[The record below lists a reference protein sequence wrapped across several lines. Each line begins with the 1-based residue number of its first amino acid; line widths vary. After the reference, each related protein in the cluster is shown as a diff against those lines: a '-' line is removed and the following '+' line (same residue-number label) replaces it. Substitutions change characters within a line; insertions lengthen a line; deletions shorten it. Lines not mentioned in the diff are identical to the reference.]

1 MIASVD
7 TEVGDILQY
16 LLPSGDEV
24 IGAPGTG
31 LVARVRGP
39 IDPVRVE
46 AVIHEH
52 DLHVRAWWCK
62 ARLQHT
68 AGAIVRVRP
77 DGIHCAVLYD
87 CAEMLDATFEELR
100 RRAA

>member
-16 LLPSGDEV
+16 LLPGEEV
-24 IGAPGTG
+24 IGDPSTG
-31 LVARVRGP
+31 LIARVRGP
-39 IDPVRVE
+39 IDPDRVE
-46 AVIHEH
+46 AVIRDHA
-52 DLHVRAWWCK
+52 LHVRTGWCK

-87 CAEMLDATFEELR
+87 TTEMLDATFEELR